1 MSFSGIEKLQPKPKP
16 IIKPKKVSRKPVNYK
31 PEYFPDIALLGSRI
45 ETPYYV
51 CEDCLTLND
60 DDHSSSCKY
69 YILPLPAILPNSPNG
84 TIYINPS

>member
-1 MSFSGIEKLQPKPKP
+1 MSFSGIENFQPKP

-31 PEYFPDIALLGSRI
+31 PEYFPDITILGRKI

-60 DDHSSSCKY
+60 DDHSSSCRY
-69 YILPLPAILPNSPNG
+69 YTLPLPPNTPNG
-84 TIYINPS
+84 TIYINPSWK